1 MDPIS
6 LSLQLGRIALALTK
20 KARVVWQ
27 AIEVTASNN
36 AQVSPHIRSWLEDW
50 VKTPEYN
57 SLLLD
62 LQTGERLVVDS
73 ELIESFV
80 KVTNLSDASSAPAI
94 AKTILQDFLFV
105 LDKFILGS
113 SEAARLDRR
122 AENRA
127 QAQTEE
133 IVNKVSTWVGQ
144 QIKSQQAIAASDGV
158 GRRSDEEQGYHD
170 RLDQAKG
177 LIDFGHIAAARSIIS
192 NLQSDL
198 AAQSHTNH
206 LRFRI
211 HTNLGACTLY
221 DGSYEDAES
230 EFKAALVCEP
240 NSLRGYSNLARI
252 AILHDEFDKALDL
265 SRKAMDLMSPPVDTD
280 VLTVRI
286 LSLSAADKGGEIA
299 ELVSDYAETETD
311 PGCLLARA
319 DHSYSI
325 GAHDSAEAIAKQI
338 RGHPQTNAVA
348 AELLGRAIFGPIR
361 ERLSSTGAVPWRLDE
376 ATTRRLNE
384 AEEHFSAAISITQ
397 KTDYRQLLVAAYTNR
412 ASCRHCLRRYVD
424 AEEDCRAA
432 LSIDPSCNVARREL
446 ASIYLLGARY
456 DRVAETL
463 EALVAGADDPEVKT
477 TLAVAYQEL
486 ARFKGCRRIAC
497 TQLESAP
504 ARRSGYGC

>member
-1 MDPIS
+1 M
-6 LSLQLGRIALALTK
+6 
-20 KARVVWQ
+20 
-27 AIEVTASNN
+27 
-36 AQVSPHIRSWLEDW
+36 
-50 VKTPEYN
+50 
-57 SLLLD
+57 
-62 LQTGERLVVDS
+62 VDS

-211 HTNLGACTLY
+211 HTNLGACALY

-265 SRKAMDLMSPPVDTD
+265 SRKAIDLMSPPVDTD

-397 KTDYRQLLVAAYTNR
+397 KTDDRYTVDSGSPNILWFGDFLGFCNRVNNHLV
-412 ASCRHCLRRYVD
+412 S
-424 AEEDCRAA
+424 
-432 LSIDPSCNVARREL
+432 
-446 ASIYLLGARY
+446 
-456 DRVAETL
+456 
-463 EALVAGADDPEVKT
+463 
-477 TLAVAYQEL
+477 
-486 ARFKGCRRIAC
+486 RRIHGYRLLDEPIEEFAAAFGFAAVE
-497 TQLESAP
+497 TEGELVQVVVQMFVAHGALMGGQQPALEQ
-504 ARRSGYGC
+504 